1 MRRLVAA
8 LLRGGLVPRLGE
20 SNKKQFTMMEY
31 PNRRHDISQG
41 QGTTRHLF
49 ELLTNY
55 LETNLPA
62 TPTR

>member
-1 MRRLVAA
+1 
-8 LLRGGLVPRLGE
+8 VPRLGE

-41 QGTTRHLF
+41 QGTIRHLF